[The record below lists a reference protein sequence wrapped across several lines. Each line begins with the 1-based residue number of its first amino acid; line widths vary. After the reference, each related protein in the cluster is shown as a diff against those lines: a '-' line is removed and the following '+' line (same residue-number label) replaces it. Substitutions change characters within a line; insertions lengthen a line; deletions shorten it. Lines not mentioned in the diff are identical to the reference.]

1 MKRIPSL
8 IYRAVALTGLWLALP
23 LYLIIPHTIPSIS
36 SKQIMII
43 NIALIAWVTLNNLW
57 GLACEGK
64 RLDEMCIGDGLIPE
78 TGLQKESTQ
87 KKIATYPKVPKKFWE
102 LIKIN
107 MSGFQH
113 KKFTTIALLV
123 VLALVRLPQFCL
135 ILYLPIL
142 PRRKMIF

>member
-64 RLDEMCIGDGLIPE
+64 
-78 TGLQKESTQ
+78 
-87 KKIATYPKVPKKFWE
+87 
-102 LIKIN
+102 
-107 MSGFQH
+107 
-113 KKFTTIALLV
+113 
-123 VLALVRLPQFCL
+123 
-135 ILYLPIL
+135 
-142 PRRKMIF
+142 

>member
-78 TGLQKESTQ
+78 TGLQKESHLSQST
-87 KKIATYPKVPKKFWE
+87 KKIFKQGAGGRNFGN
-102 LIKIN
+102 L
-107 MSGFQH
+107 
-113 KKFTTIALLV
+113 
-123 VLALVRLPQFCL
+123 
-135 ILYLPIL
+135 
-142 PRRKMIF
+142 

>member
-57 GLACEGK
+57 GLACEGNSH
-64 RLDEMCIGDGLIPE
+64 LS
-78 TGLQKESTQ
+78 QST
-87 KKIATYPKVPKKFWE
+87 KKIFKQGAGGRNFGN
-102 LIKIN
+102 L
-107 MSGFQH
+107 
-113 KKFTTIALLV
+113 
-123 VLALVRLPQFCL
+123 
-135 ILYLPIL
+135 
-142 PRRKMIF
+142 